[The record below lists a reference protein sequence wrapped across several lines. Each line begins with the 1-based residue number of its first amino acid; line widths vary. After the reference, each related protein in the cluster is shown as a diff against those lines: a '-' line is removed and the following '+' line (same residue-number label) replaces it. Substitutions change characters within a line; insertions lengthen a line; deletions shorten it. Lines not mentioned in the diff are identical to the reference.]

1 MAVGPESTFCVIK
14 QFKLTLFG
22 ELHAITIDF
31 TTKTRKIKV
40 GFNFVADRQ
49 GFKIVAKS
57 QY

>member
-1 MAVGPESTFCVIK
+1 M
-14 QFKLTLFG
+14 LFG

-31 TTKTRKIKV
+31 TTKTRKNKV